1 MSKRYGLT
9 LFGTIRVFAKIR
21 IIDWKKVKVFTVTDV
36 WFNTSEKDE
45 NGEWFNISTNL
56 IFPRR
61 TEPPKNN
68 TVIEIKEAYPMISGS
83 GRYRKM
89 VFYVKEW
96 DYVEGQ
102 DSK

>member
-1 MSKRYGLT
+1 MTKKYGLT
-9 LFGTIRVFAKIR
+9 LSGVVRVFRKDKD
-21 IIDWKKVKVFTVTDV
+21 IDGKNGKVFTVTDV
-36 WFNTSEKDE
+36 WFNTSEQDE

-61 TEPPKNN
+61 AELPKNN

-83 GRYRKM
+83 GEYRKM
-89 VFYVKEW
+89 VFYVKGWE
-96 DYVEGQ
+96 YVEGP